1 MPLPFKRNC
10 LPVSEPSGTFTRV
23 MVPSTVGTSTEPPS
37 VAVTI
42 EIGTRQ
48 KMSAPSRWKN
58 ECGLMARKI
67 MPAMVQ
73 ADIQPYRPIAVDK
86 ETGKVPIINSRK
98 QHREF
103 LLRND
108 YVEVGSDPIKERKQ
122 ESTEPDAPM
131 LSVEEMKRN
140 GFVEEAF

>member
-1 MPLPFKRNC
+1 MPLPK
-10 LPVSEPSGTFTRV
+10 T
-23 MVPSTVGTSTEPPS
+23 PST
-37 VAVTI
+37 
-42 EIGTRQ
+42 
-48 KMSAPSRWKN
+48 KDAPSLESHCRTW
-58 ECGLMARKI
+58 
-67 MPAMVQ
+67 
-73 ADIQPYRPIAVDK
+73 RPIAVDK

-103 LLRND
+103 LRRND

>member
-1 MPLPFKRNC
+1 MPIFRYRC
-10 LPVSEPSGTFTRV
+10 PVCSLASDEFRKIANRDDALLCPKDGAG
-23 MVPSTVGTSTEPPS
+23 MVR
-37 VAVTI
+37 I
-42 EIGTRQ
+42 
-48 KMSAPSRWKN
+48 
-58 ECGLMARKI
+58 I

-103 LLRND
+103 LKRND
-108 YVEVGSDPIKERKQ
+108 YIEVGDDPIKERKQ

-131 LSVEEMKRN
+131 LSVEEMKKQ
-140 GFVEEAF
+140 GFVEEAY

>member
-1 MPLPFKRNC
+1 MPTYRYACQSCAIKADEF
-10 LPVSEPSGTFTRV
+10 
-23 MVPSTVGTSTEPPS
+23 
-37 VAVTI
+37 
-42 EIGTRQ
+42 
-48 KMSAPSRWKN
+48 
-58 ECGLMARKI
+58 RKI
-67 MPAMVQ
+67 ESRNDPLECPRCRIPMQRIIMPTMVQ

-103 LLRND
+103 LRRND

-131 LSVEEMKRN
+131 LSVEEMKKQ
-140 GFVEEAF
+140 GFVEEAY

>member
-1 MPLPFKRNC
+1 MPIFRFRC
-10 LPVSEPSGTFTRV
+10 PVCSLASDEF
-23 MVPSTVGTSTEPPS
+23 
-37 VAVTI
+37 
-42 EIGTRQ
+42 
-48 KMSAPSRWKN
+48 
-58 ECGLMARKI
+58 RKIANRDDALKCPKDGAGMQRII

-103 LLRND
+103 LRRND